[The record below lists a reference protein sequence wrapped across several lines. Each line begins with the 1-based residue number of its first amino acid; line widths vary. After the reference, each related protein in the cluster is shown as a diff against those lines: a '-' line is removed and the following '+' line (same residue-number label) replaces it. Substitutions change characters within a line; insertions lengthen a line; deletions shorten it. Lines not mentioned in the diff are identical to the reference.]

1 MVWDILRFYREA
13 RELLDASDDVSIGD
27 WLRQRHYS
35 EAFIRDHLVPMVR
48 AVWSAG
54 LEDAERFPARFLVRF
69 FPQPWFPGSGKPAAL
84 AHPARRLEVLR
95 ECPDRP
101 LPGELRLGC
110 PVTRVTRPSV
120 GVVLET
126 QSRPAERFDHVV
138 LACHSDQALRLLGD
152 ASALERELLSC
163 LPYQDNEAV
172 LHTDERLMPQ
182 RRRVW
187 SSWNVHLDD
196 AGADGACLTYWLNS
210 LQPLATKTNYFVTL
224 NHTAAIDPARILRTF
239 RYAHPVFSRGGV
251 AAQLRH
257 QELID
262 HRSTS
267 YAGAYWRNGFHEDGV
282 VSAQRVCQR
291 LGAHPEEKA
300 A

>member
-1 MVWDILRFYREA
+1 
-13 RELLDASDDVSIGD
+13 
-27 WLRQRHYS
+27 
-35 EAFIRDHLVPMVR
+35 
-48 AVWSAG
+48 
-54 LEDAERFPARFLVRF
+54 
-69 FPQPWFPGSGKPAAL
+69 
-84 AHPARRLEVLR
+84 
-95 ECPDRP
+95 
-101 LPGELRLGC
+101 
-110 PVTRVTRPSV
+110 VTRPGV

-126 QSRPAERFDHVV
+126 RGRPAERFDHVV
-138 LACHSDQALRLLGD
+138 LACHSDQSLRLLGD
-152 ASALERELLSC
+152 PSALERELLSS

-172 LHTDERLMPQ
+172 LHTDEWLMPR

-224 NHTAAIDPARILRTF
+224 NHTAAIDPARILRSF
-239 RYAHPVFSRGGV
+239 RYAHPVFSREGV

-257 QELID
+257 EELID